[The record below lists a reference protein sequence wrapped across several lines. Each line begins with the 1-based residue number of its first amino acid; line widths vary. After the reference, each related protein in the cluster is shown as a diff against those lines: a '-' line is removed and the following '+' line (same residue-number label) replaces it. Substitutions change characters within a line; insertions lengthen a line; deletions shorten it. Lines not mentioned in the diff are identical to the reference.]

1 MSNVPIRV
9 NGPCR
14 ELRGEGEHMKQ
25 PLEDVEARLSNEATF
40 HDARI
45 NTPDEDRL
53 GYVYASVAD
62 VYEFCAVP
70 RNCQAAAVLEVGCFR
85 GDQAL
90 RLEDFAGSYT
100 GIDIS
105 PAAIEHCR
113 KLGLPS
119 NMEFRVDDAN
129 AFATI
134 EDASVDYAFGNGVL
148 HHLDLSRFAPALAR
162 KLSPQ
167 GYARFIEPAQ
177 GSLPLRVFRKLTPQL
192 RTPDEYP
199 FDRAA
204 IALLQRYFS
213 VRIAYKALLR
223 PWVPMIF
230 LNNHT
235 ATRVSSWIDNRIL
248 QYPILQSQAWLLQVE
263 LGQLREA

>member
-1 MSNVPIRV
+1 
-9 NGPCR
+9 
-14 ELRGEGEHMKQ
+14 MKQ
-25 PLEDVEARLSNEATF
+25 SIDDVEARLNNEASF

-45 NTPDEDRL
+45 NIADEHRL

-70 RNCQAAAVLEVGCFR
+70 RSCRQAAVLEVGCFR
-85 GDQAL
+85 GDEAT

-113 KLGLPS
+113 TLGLPS
-119 NMEFRVDDAN
+119 NMAFRVDDAN
-129 AFATI
+129 VLGTI

-148 HHLDLSRFAPALAR
+148 HHLDLARFAPALAS
-162 KLSPQ
+162 KLSPN

-177 GSLPLRVFRKLTPQL
+177 GNLPLRLFRKLTPQL
-192 RTPDEYP
+192 RTPDEHP

-204 IALLQRYFS
+204 IELLGRYFG

-223 PWVPMIF
+223 PLVPMIF
-230 LNNHT
+230 LNNHM

-248 QYPILQSQAWLLQVE
+248 KHPVFQGQAWLLQVE
-263 LGQLREA
+263 LTRPGKP